1 MTTDHIQI
9 IKAKYFDPLARQQ
22 ELAASAV
29 LLTPGQD
36 NRRLFL
42 VVEGLLTGY
51 LEDSDGDRFDIF
63 TAGPDNLVGVYS
75 FFSPTHQSYSTV
87 VATEPTVLAVI
98 DEEQVR
104 QPGFDYPAFAADMLP
119 AIVNEIYIRQLL
131 AYRIHH
137 ERQETVRRLVQ
148 VEKMASLGQM
158 AAGLAHEL
166 NNAIGVIRRNA
177 ETLADRL
184 RAQAAAL
191 GQGKWLPWFER
202 GLSQGQ
208 ALSSEEVRSRR
219 QTIED
224 SLGLTH
230 RTAKKLAKAGLSPA
244 DLSDVRGADKEAE
257 AAAIVEQFEAGV
269 GLHDLTLAAQHA
281 ESVVRSVRE
290 LGAQYRREPLP
301 TDLNRTLR
309 EALAL
314 LKKNLK
320 TIEVQID
327 AGDIPELVV
336 SPSDWLQVWINLIK
350 NAAEALISAQTPKPR
365 IRISTDLDGQA
376 VRVRIAD
383 NGPGI
388 PPELAERI
396 FQPHV
401 TTKRDGLD
409 FGLGLGLTIVERIV
423 QSYQGKLSVS
433 SKPGETIFT
442 LHLPIGPA

>member
-1 MTTDHIQI
+1 MTTDHIHI
-9 IKAKYFDPLARQQ
+9 IKTKYFDTLARQQ
-22 ELAASAV
+22 ALEADAV
-29 LLTPGQD
+29 LLIPGQD

-42 VVEGLLTGY
+42 VIEGMLTGY
-51 LEDSDGDRFDIF
+51 LEDSDGDRFEIF
-63 TAGPDNLVGVYS
+63 TAGPLNLVGVYS

-87 VATEPTVLAVI
+87 VATEPTLLAVI
-98 DEEQVR
+98 DEEQVQ
-104 QPGFDYPAFAADMLP
+104 QPGFDYPVFAADMLP
-119 AIVNEIYIRQLL
+119 AVVNEIYIRQLL

-137 ERQETVRRLVQ
+137 ERQETVRRLIQ

-177 ETLADRL
+177 ETLASRL

-219 QTIED
+219 QSLED
-224 SLGLTH
+224 ALGLSH
-230 RTAKKLAKAGLSPA
+230 RTAKKLAKAGIAPE
-244 DLSDVRGADKEAE
+244 DMAE
-257 AAAIVEQFEAGV
+257 AKGANREADAAALIEQFEAGA
-269 GLHDLTLAAQHA
+269 GLHDLILAAQHA
-281 ESVVRSVRE
+281 ENVVRSVRE

-314 LKKNLK
+314 LRKNLK
-320 TIEVQID
+320 TIEVQLE
-327 AGDIPELVV
+327 AGDIPELVI

-365 IRISTDLDGQA
+365 IRISTDLDGHA
-376 VRVRIAD
+376 VRVRIVD

-388 PPELAERI
+388 PPELAEHI
-396 FQPHV
+396 FQPNV

-423 QSYQGKLSVS
+423 QSYQGQMAVS
-433 SKPGETIFT
+433 SRPGETIFT